1 MYAFGIIVAF
11 PINVTFPMVFTSA
24 SLMTRELEDQ
34 WSASTGWERY
44 GSPPSNATLSIWGIN
59 PDRFWRTPWVSD
71 SKTFY
76 LYEVYL
82 SRLGSFQTRV
92 DLTYMGPAVL
102 LLMVLIASILP
113 PVRRRLH
120 VRDFLT
126 LYMGTAFFCM
136 PFLVSYSQLGLGSLS
151 LTEKLFY
158 IDIYL
163 SGILALISLI
173 TIGWRGKKPDTD
185 A

>member
-1 MYAFGIIVAF
+1 
-11 PINVTFPMVFTSA
+11 
-24 SLMTRELEDQ
+24 
-34 WSASTGWERY
+34 
-44 GSPPSNATLSIWGIN
+44 
-59 PDRFWRTPWVSD
+59 
-71 SKTFY
+71 
-76 LYEVYL
+76 
-82 SRLGSFQTRV
+82 
-92 DLTYMGPAVL
+92 
-102 LLMVLIASILP
+102 
-113 PVRRRLH
+113 
-120 VRDFLT
+120 
-126 LYMGTAFFCM
+126 M